1 MMRTAVLLAVAQDET
16 AEEQRLARANFRE
29 SSQAVRIV
37 DRLKFKLLPC
47 ALRELVNAQRG
58 LDLTVC

>member
-29 SSQAVRIV
+29 FSQAVRIV
-37 DRLKFKLLPC
+37 DRLKI
-47 ALRELVNAQRG
+47 R
-58 LDLTVC
+58 